1 MRRKRRFERDDQCLS
16 CIYVVNDVLCRR
28 KQFMQNYDDCKYY
41 TAKEEGKR
49 RQESQCPTCIAKD
62 RAICGRNPMRY
73 KFCPDYA
80 PKKEETKLSPTHY
93 SRLKPEPIEVMKS
106 WFPESMLANA
116 IKYIARAGHKESET
130 VEDDIK
136 KAINYLY
143 YYLFDRFP
151 EFPE

>member
-1 MRRKRRFERDDQCLS
+1 MRKRRFERDDQCLS
-16 CIYVVNDVLCRR
+16 CVHSNSDVLCE
-28 KQFMQNYDDCKYY
+28 KLQFGHLYTDCKYY
-41 TAKEEGKR
+41 A
-49 RQESQCPTCIAKD
+49 A
-62 RAICGRNPMRY
+62 
-73 KFCPDYA
+73 
-80 PKKEETKLSPTHY
+80 KKEEKTKLSPTHY

-106 WFPESMLANA
+106 WFPNSMFANA